1 MNNQESTKYWEGIT
15 KYFSNE
21 ITEGEKSMFEKWAME
36 VDEQALLNEIKKDM
50 SELDEAK
57 YVFNKSTDQAWAD
70 LSARI
75 NEDEIKEPVKVKH
88 IGSRK
93 MIYQIAAALIIV
105 FGLSWGIM
113 QVTTNMKH
121 ETLKTE
127 FAQTE
132 IILPDGSIV
141 SLNANSKLIYPKSFS
156 GKTRNVELIGEGF
169 FDITPNP
176 DKPFIIT
183 ANNAEIKVLG
193 TKFNVIAHKDMS
205 KVEVLVETGLVS
217 LSSKSDANNSILLEK
232 GEFGILNEVN
242 LQETTL
248 TDPNYLSWKTKV
260 MEFRNEDL
268 RSVLDII
275 NHTYG
280 SNIILDS
287 EPLESLELTSKYDN
301 ISLDTLL
308 QSICIAFNLEKSE
321 IENQII
327 LAIKEN

>member
-1 MNNQESTKYWEGIT
+1 MNNQESTKYWERMT

-21 ITEGEKSMFEKWAME
+21 LTEREKSMFEEWAME
-36 VDEQALLNEIKKDM
+36 VDEQKLFNEMKKDM
-50 SELDEAK
+50 SKMDEAK
-57 YVFNKSTDQAWAD
+57 YVFEKSTDQAWAD
-70 LSARI
+70 LSSRI
-75 NEDEIKEPVKVKH
+75 HEDEMTIPTKVKR
-88 IGSRK
+88 IGGQK
-93 MIYQIAAALIIV
+93 MFYQIAAALIIV
-105 FGLSWGIM
+105 FGLSWGIL
-113 QVTTNMKH
+113 QITNNLNH
-121 ETLKTE
+121 ETIKTE
-127 FAQTE
+127 FAQSE
-132 IILPDGSIV
+132 IRLPDGSVV
-141 SLNANSKLIYPKSFS
+141 SLNANSKLIYPKSFD

-193 TKFNVIAHKDMS
+193 TKFNVIAYKDIS

-217 LSSKSDANNSILLEK
+217 LSSKSNINNSILLEK
-232 GEFGILNEVN
+232 GEFGILDETD
-242 LQETTL
+242 LQETTI

-268 RSVLDII
+268 RTVLDVI

-287 EPLESLELTSKYDN
+287 EPLEHLELTSKYDN
-301 ISLDTLL
+301 INLDTLL

-327 LAIKEN
+327 LAIKEK